1 MIDVSILDWL
11 RALPQREPVAY
22 PVLAAPEGRRAAPLT
37 PTVETTPGPAAS
49 GDRVE
54 ISGPARRLQLESRVR
69 DAVLAELRRL
79 AQPDP
84 SAPDEV

>member
-11 RALPQREPVAY
+11 RALPQRKPGTSPVVVGPGRGGTAAFTAAD
-22 PVLAAPEGRRAAPLT
+22 LAT
-37 PTVETTPGPAAS
+37 S
-49 GDRVE
+49 GDRAEV
-54 ISGPARRLQLESRVR
+54 PDRARQLRLESRVR

-84 SAPDEV
+84 SASDEA

>member
-11 RALPQREPVAY
+11 RALPQREPVAS
-22 PVLAAPEGRRAAPLT
+22 PALAAPERGRAASVEAT
-37 PTVETTPGPAAS
+37 PDPAAS

-54 ISGPARRLQLESRVR
+54 ISGASRRLQLESRVR

>member
-11 RALPQREPVAY
+11 RTLPRRETAASPGLVA
-22 PVLAAPEGRRAAPLT
+22 PGR
-37 PTVETTPGPAAS
+37 GPAAATAADPAAS
-49 GDRVE
+49 EDRVE
-54 ISGPARRLQLESRVR
+54 ITEGSRRLQLESRVR

-84 SAPDEV
+84 SASDEA

>member
-11 RALPQREPVAY
+11 RALPHREPVTS
-22 PVLAAPEGRRAAPLT
+22 PVLVSAGRGPAAAFPAT
-37 PTVETTPGPAAS
+37 DPAAS

-54 ISGPARRLQLESRVR
+54 VSDPTRRLQLESRVR

-79 AQPDP
+79 AQPDA
-84 SAPDEV
+84 SASDEA